1 MATNIKRKT
10 YPDWVEK
17 HHIKGTSI
25 KQIRDNY
32 YLYSSTSKYIKGRP
46 YPIGIQHYIGKITKD
61 GLIEPE
67 KINFVV
73 SRDKLALLQDKVDLS
88 KYDDSDLK
96 LIANL
101 PIIVIANNYYATGAV
116 SSLVEKVLKKHLN
129 YSEGY
134 IYG

>member
-1 MATNIKRKT
+1 MTTNVKRKT
-10 YPDWVEK
+10 YPDWVER
-17 HHIKGTSI
+17 HHTKGTSI

-32 YLYSSTSKYIKGRP
+32 YLYSSTSKYVKGKP

-67 KINFVV
+67 KINFVP
-73 SRDKLALLQDKVDLS
+73 SRDKLALLKDKVDLS
-88 KYDDSDLK
+88 KYNDSDLK

-101 PIIVIANNYYATGAV
+101 PIIIIAKDYYATGAV
-116 SSLVEKVLKKHLN
+116 SSSIEKILEKHLN
-129 YSEGY
+129 YKEGF

>member
-1 MATNIKRKT
+1 MATNIKRKV

-17 HHIKGTSI
+17 HHVKGTSI

-32 YLYSSTSKYIKGRP
+32 YLYSSTSKYVKGRP
-46 YPIGIQHYIGKITKD
+46 YPIGIQHYIGKITED

-67 KINFVV
+67 KINFIPCK
-73 SRDKLALLQDKVDLS
+73 DKLALLQDEVDLS
-88 KYDDSDLK
+88 KYNDSDLK

-101 PIIVIANNYYATGAV
+101 PIIVIASKYYATGAI
-116 SSLVEKVLKKHLN
+116 SSSIEKVLKKHLN
-129 YSEGY
+129 YSEGF